1 MSTSED
7 GRRPPVNR
15 SDLVTG
21 VLSVA
26 VGVVVIPYGAG
37 MPDIREGIPGP
48 GLFPMMIGGF
58 LVVLGA
64 TLILTTLLR
73 RRRPDVADEPLPQP
87 AAVDAQADAQPDGAE
102 LVSTDA
108 GAEGPRR
115 WVNGAVVLGAVL
127 FYALAA
133 STLGFL
139 ITMTVVVG
147 AILLVLRTRWWV
159 ALLTGVV
166 TSLALWGLFE
176 QALLV
181 QLPDGLLKGF

>member
-21 VLSVA
+21 VVSVA

-37 MPDIREGIPGP
+37 MPDIRENIPGP

-58 LVVLGA
+58 LVVLGV
-64 TLILTTLLR
+64 TLILTTVLR
-73 RRRPDVADEPLPQP
+73 RRRTDAPDEPLPRAEQP
-87 AAVDAQADAQPDGAE
+87 AAVAAQAGGAE

-115 WVNGAVVLGAVL
+115 WINGAVVLGAVL

-139 ITMTVVVG
+139 STMTVVVA
-147 AILLVLRTRWWV
+147 AILLVLRTRWWL

-166 TSLALWGLFE
+166 TSLVLWGLFE

>member
-7 GRRPPVNR
+7 ARRPPVNR

-21 VLSVA
+21 LLSVA

-73 RRRPDVADEPLPQP
+73 RRRPDVADEPQPPQS
-87 AAVDAQADAQPDGAE
+87 AAADAQADGAE

-159 ALLTGVV
+159 ALLTGVI

-181 QLPDGLLKGF
+181 QLPDGLLRGF

>member
-7 GRRPPVNR
+7 ARRPVNR
-15 SDLVTG
+15 TDLVTG

-26 VGVVVIPYGAG
+26 VGVVVIPHGAG

-73 RRRPDVADEPLPQP
+73 RRGPEVPDEP
-87 AAVDAQADAQPDGAE
+87 AQPPSAAGDAPADGAE

-115 WVNGAVVLGAVL
+115 WVNGAVVLAAVL
-127 FYALAA
+127 FYAVAA

-139 ITMTVVVG
+139 ITMTVVVA

-159 ALLTGVV
+159 AVLTGVV